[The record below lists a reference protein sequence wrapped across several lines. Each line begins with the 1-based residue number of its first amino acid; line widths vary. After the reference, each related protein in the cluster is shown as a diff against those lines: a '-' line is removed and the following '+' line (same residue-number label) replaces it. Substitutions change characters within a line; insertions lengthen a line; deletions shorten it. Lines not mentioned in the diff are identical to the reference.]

1 VNPNRWLAQ
10 RERLRFHDGILPS
23 QKRSQMIPGSNEALT
38 QEKTD
43 LGNGPPGTPTRSR
56 PRIGESR
63 TTTPSD
69 TLSMSSRQ
77 RFA

>member
-1 VNPNRWLAQ
+1 VNPNRWLAR

-23 QKRSQMIPGSNEALT
+23 QKRSQMIPGSNRSLT
-38 QEKTD
+38 QRQTD
-43 LGNGPPGTPTRSR
+43 LGERPPRTPTGARLR
-56 PRIGESR
+56 MGEPR

-77 RFA
+77 RFT